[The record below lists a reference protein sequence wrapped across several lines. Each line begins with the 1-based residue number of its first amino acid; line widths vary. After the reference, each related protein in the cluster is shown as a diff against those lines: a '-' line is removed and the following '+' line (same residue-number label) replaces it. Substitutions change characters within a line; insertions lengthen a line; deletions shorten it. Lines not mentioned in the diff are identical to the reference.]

1 MYNEYKKG
9 VWLFTVTPFFISFSK
24 NASPLGVPPDLKS
37 GVKKCPNLFR
47 PCGFAIRSKG
57 TLKHKLLRFLHLS

>member
-37 GVKKCPNLFR
+37 GVKKCPNLF
-47 PCGFAIRSKG
+47 
-57 TLKHKLLRFLHLS
+57 

>member
-24 NASPLGVPPDLKS
+24 NASPLGTPA
-37 GVKKCPNLFR
+37 
-47 PCGFAIRSKG
+47 GFETQVR
-57 TLKHKLLRFLHLS
+57 

>member
-24 NASPLGVPPDLKS
+24 NANPLGTPPDLKRKS
-37 GVKKCPNLFR
+37 ARHPA
-47 PCGFAIRSKG
+47 GFEIR
-57 TLKHKLLRFLHLS
+57 R